1 MDAESAVKLL
11 ETLESIADA
20 ASTIAEYRAQ
30 VAARALRGDL
40 DLVVDFTAE
49 TATKIDRFVED
60 SQNA

>member
-1 MDAESAVKLL
+1 MNAESAVKLL

-20 ASTIAEYRAQ
+20 ASTVAEYRSQ

-49 TATKIDRFVED
+49 IADKIDRFVKD
-60 SQNA
+60 SDHA